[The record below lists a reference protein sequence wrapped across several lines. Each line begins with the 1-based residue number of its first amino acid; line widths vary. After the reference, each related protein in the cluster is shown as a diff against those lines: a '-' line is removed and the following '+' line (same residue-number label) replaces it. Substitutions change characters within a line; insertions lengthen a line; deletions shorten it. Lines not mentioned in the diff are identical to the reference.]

1 MADIKKVS
9 ISEILDSQ
17 IPEFL
22 NEESPLFKEFLS
34 EYYNSLEVKS
44 GAIDLSKNIKEYKD
58 IDAYN
63 TENLAS
69 ATYPELFYLTS
80 DALAYDDVINVTS
93 TYGWPDTY
101 GLLKINDEII
111 TYKEKTLTSF
121 IGCVRGFSGIDQIKS
136 FKNSEFLNFSKTEA
150 SEHSAGSLVYNL
162 STLFIQ
168 EFFKKFKSE
177 FLPGFESRTFVPG
190 ISTKNILTRAKD
202 FYITKGT
209 DVSYKLLFK
218 ILYGTNIKV
227 IKPKDYTIV
236 PSANSY

>member
-9 ISEILDSQ
+9 INEILDSQ

-121 IGCVRGFSGIDQIKS
+121 IGCVRGFKIG
-136 FKNSEFLNFSKTEA
+136 
-150 SEHSAGSLVYNL
+150 
-162 STLFIQ
+162 
-168 EFFKKFKSE
+168 
-177 FLPGFESRTFVPG
+177 
-190 ISTKNILTRAKD
+190 RAH
-202 FYITKGT
+202 
-209 DVSYKLLFK
+209 V
-218 ILYGTNIKV
+218 
-227 IKPKDYTIV
+227 
-236 PSANSY
+236 